1 MLPTRMTMMMT
12 GDANGGDEDDS
23 NLVTREGDVDAS
35 AMTTQ
40 GGEWGLFFLLHL
52 ILELK
57 ISNNF

>member
-1 MLPTRMTMMMT
+1 MMM

-23 NLVTREGDVDAS
+23 NLVTREGYVDAS